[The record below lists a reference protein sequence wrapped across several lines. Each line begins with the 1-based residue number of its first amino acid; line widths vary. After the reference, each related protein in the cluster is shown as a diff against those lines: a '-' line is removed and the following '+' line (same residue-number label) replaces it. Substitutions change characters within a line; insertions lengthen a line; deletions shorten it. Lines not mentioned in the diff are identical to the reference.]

1 MSSLTRWEPFREL
14 ANERWNRPRSVR
26 PFDIRCTGLDLGMDV
41 YETDKDLVAQVAVPG
56 IDPDDIEITLT
67 GDMLTI
73 RGEIADEEEE
83 KGRKYLWREMAHGE
97 FIRSV
102 SLPDGLDTDKA
113 EAEFQNGVLTLTI
126 PKREEAKAKRIHVKA
141 R

>member
-1 MSSLTRWEPFREL
+1 LIGEP
-14 ANERWNRPRSVR
+14 PRRRRDIR
-26 PFDIRCTGLDLGMDV
+26 PFDVARAGLDLGMDV
-41 YETDKDLVAQVAVPG
+41 YETDQALVAQVAVPG

-73 RGEIADEEEE
+73 RGQIAEE
-83 KGRKYLWREMAHGE
+83 KEEKDRQYLWREMARGE
-97 FIRSV
+97 FSRCV
-102 SLPDGLDTDKA
+102 SLPAGLQADKA
-113 EAEFQNGVLTLTI
+113 EAEFKNGLLTLTI

>member
-1 MSSLTRWEPFREL
+1 MSSLIRWDPFGELIGEP
-14 ANERWNRPRSVR
+14 PRRRRDIR
-26 PFDIRCTGLDLGMDV
+26 PFDVARAGLDLGMDV
-41 YETDKDLVAQVAVPG
+41 YETDQALVAQVAVPG

-73 RGEIADEEEE
+73 RGQIAEE
-83 KGRKYLWREMAHGE
+83 KEEKDRQYLWREMARGE
-97 FIRSV
+97 FSRCV
-102 SLPDGLDTDKA
+102 SLPAGLQADKA
-113 EAEFQNGVLTLTI
+113 EAEFKNGLLTLTI